1 MTIYF
6 HDYDGGY
13 DPAIPVVEVVVS
25 VLRGQAGMAL
35 VALLDSGADVTSIP
49 LHPLRAIG
57 ALPAESRWLRGVT
70 GERHRVELYE
80 IYLQIGTYGQHLLVV
95 GDAFGGEAII
105 GRDILNHY
113 VVTLDGPASVVEIT
127 A

>member
-1 MTIYF
+1 MYF
-6 HDYDGGY
+6 HDYASSY
-13 DPAIPVVEVVVS
+13 DPAFPVVEVAVS
-25 VLRGQAGMAL
+25 VLREQASISL
-35 VALLDSGADVTSIP
+35 VALIDSGADATSIP
-49 LHPLRAIG
+49 LHALRQIG

-80 IYLQIGTYGQHLLVV
+80 VYLQIGVYGQYLLVV
-95 GDAFGGEAII
+95 GDTFSDEAIV

>member
-1 MTIYF
+1 MYF
-6 HDYDGGY
+6 HDY
-13 DPAIPVVEVVVS
+13 DPAIPVVEVAIS
-25 VLRGQAGMAL
+25 VLQEQAAISL
-35 VALLDSGADVTSIP
+35 VSLLDSGADATSIP
-49 LHPLRAIG
+49 LHALREIG

-80 IYLQIGTYGQHLLVV
+80 VYLQLGVYGQYLLVV
-95 GDAFGGEAII
+95 GDTFGREAIV